1 MNRENTAQPPTAKR
15 LVLSLLSAPDMHE
28 VSIALLV
35 NWGELFGIDPATLRV
50 TVGRLTRQGLLAS
63 TRRGVYHIGPR
74 GQLIAEKARSWVAVE
89 QRVAPWRGQWILVHA
104 GHLGR
109 TNRTALR
116 MRERAFRLNGF
127 VEYVAGLWL
136 RPANLAEPL
145 TGTRTSLLALGLEP
159 AAVMSLASELPGVE
173 DQELFALWPRVD
185 IEAAYRLHLEAM
197 QRSTARLPKL
207 ELAEAARETIEVG
220 EAVIRQ
226 INADPLLPTPMINAA
241 ARQTMIEH
249 MLEYDKLGRETWRR
263 YIAEFAG

>member
-1 MNRENTAQPPTAKR
+1 MK
-15 LVLSLLSAPDMHE
+15 
-28 VSIALLV
+28 
-35 NWGELFGIDPATLRV
+35 FK
-50 TVGRLTRQGLLAS
+50 
-63 TRRGVYHIGPR
+63 
-74 GQLIAEKARSWVAVE
+74 LIVA
-89 QRVAPWRGQWILVHA
+89 A
-104 GHLGR
+104 G
-109 TNRTALR
+109 
-116 MRERAFRLNGF
+116 
-127 VEYVAGLWL
+127 
-136 RPANLAEPL
+136 
-145 TGTRTSLLALGLEP
+145 LLALGLEP